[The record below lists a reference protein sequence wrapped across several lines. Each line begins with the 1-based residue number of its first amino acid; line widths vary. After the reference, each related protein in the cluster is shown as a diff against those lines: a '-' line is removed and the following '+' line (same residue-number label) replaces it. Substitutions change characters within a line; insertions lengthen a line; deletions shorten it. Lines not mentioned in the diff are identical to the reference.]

1 MRIGSHV
8 EAPQMHRSLISFIT
22 TNWLVNI
29 FYLFIYLFIR
39 HLFIYFTIENE
50 PQGVGGNS
58 IICSLSSQ
66 NVSIMYT

>member
-8 EAPQMHRSLISFIT
+8 EAPQMHRSLISFIIK
-22 TNWLVNI
+22 NWLVSV
-29 FYLFIYLFIR
+29 FYFIYLFIW